1 MRAGVEGVDVA
12 AIGIDNERA
21 EFTHDGDDPIGAD
34 RGGIATGAGN
44 ASDSGAIRTLR
55 IRTGRAAA
63 GNSTG
68 DDIACRHSTACR
80 NRIYVAAAQRH
91 IGRYA
96 DVNQQITRG
105 TIAAAVC
112 QRVGEMINLAF
123 GSRIGVIDV
132 TAIGIYNER
141 TKLPG
146 NGNDPARSD

>member
-112 QRVGEMINLAF
+112 QRVGKVIDLAF